1 MNYTHFSQEGKSYS
15 LFPPIEVNTELSEIL
30 TRAFELYDKCPEI
43 RKKIL
48 HDLDAYALEKKKKR
62 LADAAWARKQTLPL
76 DLNALPGKSQA
87 KVRLA
92 EGSPRMTPEVVYMFF
107 ILEQTF
113 HSLTDKQA
121 TERIKDS
128 LTLQFFFYSHNYRN
142 PPARSTR
149 HENVRKIS
157 KATIKYILQQQLILV
172 LEKALDD
179 FKHLT
184 VDSTAVWA
192 NCQWPTDSGLLRDV
206 FYRGYHLSQQLHER
220 FGIPNFLPWFMTTW
234 LSKIDSLNF
243 QINITSGK
251 GSKEKRKKLYIKL
264 YAVVEKASAHMF
276 REITKR
282 KMQKESVN
290 LPPGKVKQL
299 SNHWARIEGYISDSK
314 VIMAYSRERII
325 EGKKIENGIKIISLS
340 DSAAAFIT
348 KGDRETIVGYRPQLG
363 RSENGFVS
371 ALIVPKG
378 NAADAPKLLPLVE
391 DSIKNTGVV
400 PSGVS
405 GDDGY
410 WSTKGVDA
418 VKVIDGVDWVSI
430 SGSKGKR
437 HTSKED
443 WDSEIFK
450 NARRMRSAVE
460 SLMFVL
466 KDILGFGQL
475 RRRGIEA
482 VEIELLQKVIV
493 YNFRQMG
500 IVEKKIRNKERREKA
515 KQFQAS

>member
-1 MNYTHFSQEGKSYS
+1 M
-15 LFPPIEVNTELSEIL
+15 
-30 TRAFELYDKCPEI
+30 
-43 RKKIL
+43 
-48 HDLDAYALEKKKKR
+48 LD
-62 LADAAWARKQTLPL
+62 
-76 DLNALPGKSQA
+76 
-87 KVRLA
+87 
-92 EGSPRMTPEVVYMFF
+92 
-107 ILEQTF
+107 
-113 HSLTDKQA
+113 
-121 TERIKDS
+121 
-128 LTLQFFFYSHNYRN
+128 
-142 PPARSTR
+142 
-149 HENVRKIS
+149 
-157 KATIKYILQQQLILV
+157 
-172 LEKALDD
+172 KALDD

-192 NCQWPTDSGLLRDV
+192 NCQWPTDSGLLKDV

-220 FGIPNFLPWFMTTW
+220 FGIPNFLPWFMRTW

-243 QINITSGK
+243 QINTTSGK

-282 KMQKESVN
+282 RMQKESVN
-290 LPPGKVKQL
+290 LPPGRVKQL
-299 SNHWARIEGYISDSK
+299 NNHWARIEGYISDSK

-363 RSENGFVS
+363 RSENGFVT

-391 DSIKNTGVV
+391 DSIRNTGVV

-482 VEIELLQKVIV
+482 VEIELFQKVIV